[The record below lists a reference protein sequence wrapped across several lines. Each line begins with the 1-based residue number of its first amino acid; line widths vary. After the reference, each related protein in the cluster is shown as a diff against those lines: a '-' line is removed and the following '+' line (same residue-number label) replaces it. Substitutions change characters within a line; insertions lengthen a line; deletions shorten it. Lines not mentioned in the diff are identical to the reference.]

1 MVDKGNEADVE
12 LTAHIVSAYVAK
24 NSVQLADLAGLIS
37 SVHQALSTLGSAA
50 AARDAQ
56 PPTPAVP
63 IKKSVT
69 REYIICLEDGKKF
82 KSLKRHLSTHYNM
95 TPEQYRAKWQL
106 PPDYPMVAPAYAE
119 ARSHLARSLGL
130 GRKPGSSAAAA
141 APTATAEKA
150 ADGDARGAAKPKAA
164 GGTARRSTRAKAP
177 AVKEV

>member
-1 MVDKGNEADVE
+1 MVEKGNDVDVE

-24 NSVQLADLAGLIS
+24 NSVQLTDLAGLIS
-37 SVHQALSTLGSAA
+37 SVHQALSTLGMDGAA
-50 AARDAQ
+50 QDAP

-63 IKKSVT
+63 VKRSVT

-119 ARSHLARSLGL
+119 ARSNLARSLGL
-130 GRKPGSSAAAA
+130 GRKPASSQT
-141 APTATAEKA
+141 APASTN
-150 ADGDARGAAKPKAA
+150 RGADEGEADEAEQAKPKA
-164 GGTARRSTRAKAP
+164 TAPRRTARAKAL
-177 AVKEV
+177 KEA